1 MRVLRDLHLA
11 MNKADNTVGKLYIS
25 QVTKMNILKQ
35 TSKIC
40 STSLGVELYQDKHCD
55 AYGNLT
61 DIRHQPPN
69 NCLLNR
75 KIKCSPMLRF
85 KLMCLDERNSRIHP
99 REWSRKLKYHEM
111 KKFTKLT
118 SLEIKKFIRG

>member
-1 MRVLRDLHLA
+1 MRARRDLHLA

-40 STSLGVELYQDKHCD
+40 STSLGVELYRDKNCD

-61 DIRHQPPN
+61 NIRH
-69 NCLLNR
+69 
-75 KIKCSPMLRF
+75 
-85 KLMCLDERNSRIHP
+85 
-99 REWSRKLKYHEM
+99 
-111 KKFTKLT
+111 
-118 SLEIKKFIRG
+118 